1 VQGAGSNDHYLRLVA
16 TNKRTTM
23 LPRLWPG
30 ALNENTACAMLN
42 RIDVVQ
48 VCDASALLS
57 TGSTGDD
64 SSNTAKYITNLLR
77 SIIFFSLFT
86 FYFSPSIAQQAKPT
100 RQQIQ
105 WHEMEYYLFI
115 HFGPNTF
122 TNKEWG
128 HGDEPEDIFN
138 PTELDCRQWARIA
151 KAAGAKGIIITAKHH
166 DGFCLWPSK
175 YSTHTV
181 RESKWKNG
189 QGDVLRDLSK
199 ACREF
204 GLKFGVYISPWD
216 RNHPKYGTDEYN
228 DVYVNT
234 MTEVVKSYGPVFEMW
249 WDGANG
255 EGPNGKKQVYD
266 FRRYE
271 NTIRKIAPNAIVF
284 SDIGPDIRWVGNE
297 NGIAGK
303 TNWNYLD
310 TAGFTRGAGGPSQKV
325 LNTGNE
331 NGKQW
336 MPAECDVSIRPGW
349 FYHAEEDS
357 KVKTGEQLFDLYLK
371 SVGRGSNLL
380 LNVPPDRRGL
390 INENDSAALMNFKK
404 LRDESFKDNLAKT
417 AKAFWEFSI
426 DNLPN
431 KELIIRQFKSNG
443 GEVYSTNVLQFTVE
457 FDAMRKINCIGLYEY
472 LQNGQTI
479 RNFRIELFN
488 GNKNVGAINGTT
500 VGRKRLLTFPSTEV
514 SSFKVYMDDKNGGD
528 NIRAVT
534 AYLLDEK
541 LIEK

>member
-1 VQGAGSNDHYLRLVA
+1 MNGISRNTVKLKNGITHLKPVKGQIIIFTNAFEWPDFPNRLVA
-16 TNKRTTM
+16 IIKRNYIM
-23 LPRLWPG
+23 LRRFWPI
-30 ALNENTACAMLN
+30 ALNENKKFTTHFL
-42 RIDVVQ
+42 VV
-48 VCDASALLS
+48 SILS
-57 TGSTGDD
+57 LV
-64 SSNTAKYITNLLR
+64 AQ
-77 SIIFFSLFT
+77 FT
-86 FYFSPSIAQQAKPT
+86 SAQQALPT

-105 WHEMEYYLFI
+105 WHEMEFYLFI

-128 HGDEPEDIFN
+128 LGDEPENVFN

-181 RESKWKNG
+181 RESKWKDG

-204 GLKFGVYISPWD
+204 GLRFGVYISPWD
-216 RNHPKYGTDEYN
+216 RNHPKYGTEEYN

-234 MTEVVKSYGPVFEMW
+234 MTEVVKNYGPLFEMW

-266 FRRYE
+266 FHRFE
-271 NTIRKIAPNAIVF
+271 NTMRKLAPNTIIF
-284 SDIGPDIRWVGNE
+284 SDIGPDCRWVGNE
-297 NGIAGK
+297 KGIAGK

-310 TAGFTRGAGGPSQKV
+310 TAGFKRGAGGPPEKS
-325 LNTGNE
+325 LNEGNE
-331 NGKQW
+331 KGKNYI
-336 MPAECDVSIRPGW
+336 PSECDVSIRPGW
-349 FYHAEEDS
+349 FYHTEEDD
-357 KVKTGEQLFDLYLK
+357 KVKSAEQLFDLYLK

-390 INENDSAALMNFKK
+390 INENDSAALMEFKK
-404 LRDESFKDNLAKT
+404 LRDESFKDNLAKN
-417 AKAFWEFSI
+417 ARAYWQFSLN
-426 DNLPN
+426 DLPGKDVVIKSFQN
-431 KELIIRQFKSNG
+431 SEGYTINVQQFS
-443 GEVYSTNVLQFTVE
+443 VE
-457 FDAMRKINCIGLYEY
+457 FDDPTRINCIGLYEY

-479 RNFRIELFN
+479 RQFRIELYN
-488 GNKNVGAINGTT
+488 GNKKLRTLDATT
-500 VGRKRLLTFPSTEV
+500 VGRKRVLTFPAETIT
-514 SSFKVYMDDKNGGD
+514 SFKVYLDDKNGGD

-534 AYLLDEK
+534 AYLIDEK
-541 LIEK
+541 LTEK